1 MLFNNDVLYRWMV
14 KAFSEKIGMPPFSL
28 YSEEDFILVLTL
40 MLIILWYEK
49 IYTYRFDFWEE
60 TKRSVKAFLLT
71 MGIVLAFLML
81 NRSDI
86 SYSRSF
92 IMMYFVLVIVLF
104 PIFKRS
110 IKMFLFK
117 TCALRKK

>member
-1 MLFNNDVLYRWMV
+1 MKRYIIHIFLIVSDVCFLTMMYYIVGWLRHLL
-14 KAFSEKIGMPPFSL
+14 EKIGMPPFSL

-104 PIFKRS
+104 PIF
-110 IKMFLFK
+110 
-117 TCALRKK
+117 